1 MALNLNSLNKSLASN
16 LYYNNDRKYLG
27 VAEIINILDKE
38 QPPTQ
43 KDVREMSLALRWIGM
58 DLKLP
63 HLNLT
68 HEELKSTVDQVKTK
82 KLRHTYI
89 IWVKT

>member
-1 MALNLNSLNKSLASN
+1 MSFNLNSLNKSLPSN

-43 KDVREMSLALRWIGM
+43 KDVTEMSLALRWIGM

-63 HLNLT
+63 HFNLT
-68 HEELKSTVDQVKTK
+68 DVELKSTVDEVK
-82 KLRHTYI
+82 
-89 IWVKT
+89 